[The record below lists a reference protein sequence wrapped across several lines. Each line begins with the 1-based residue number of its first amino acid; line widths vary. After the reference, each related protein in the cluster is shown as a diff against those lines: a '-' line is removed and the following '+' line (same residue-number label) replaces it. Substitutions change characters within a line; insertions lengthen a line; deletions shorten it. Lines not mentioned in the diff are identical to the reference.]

1 MCGYS
6 DGIDEG
12 IQWLVESIQRNS
24 EMRPPKNAED
34 Y

>member
-1 MCGYS
+1 MYYS

-12 IQWLVESIQRNS
+12 IQWLVESIQRNI
-24 EMRPPKNAED
+24 EVRPPKNAED